1 MASVALVALG
11 VVLVVLSGIA
21 LSFQT
26 GVNATLGKVSGK
38 SFASVVSF
46 TVGLAALIIFFVIE
60 TYGIGAKGPT
70 VERIKGEKLPLFA
83 TLLKSKTC
91 SQRELQAY
99 KLLKVGSDGP
109 PPSPDSQ
116 GLGEAISEG
125 SLTSRG

>member
-46 TVGLAALIIFFVIE
+46 SVGLAALIIFFVID

-70 VERIKGEKLPLFA
+70 VERIKGEKLPRFVIFLCF
-83 TLLKSKTC
+83 TTC
-91 SQRELQAY
+91 SQRELQNSCA
-99 KLLKVGSDGP
+99 KSWF
-109 PPSPDSQ
+109 
-116 GLGEAISEG
+116 
-125 SLTSRG
+125 